1 MKKNLIYMAII
12 ATLAFTSCKDEPA
25 AVSETVKVDY
35 PVITLIGAEYV
46 SIPVGGSFTDSGANA
61 FDAFTGITKK
71 IEPTQSA
78 VDNKTP
84 GMYPIIYEAANKYGF
99 KSQAVRWVAV
109 TDVPS
114 SEDIGG
120 NFKRTN
126 GCPVTITKVANG
138 IYKCDNMGGVIGIPE
153 YLWDNYFVQMNDSM
167 VHYPEQPGPFGPVTS
182 RNEKLIKSGTDVTL
196 KWVVVGAGFGTSV
209 RTFNRQ

>member
-1 MKKNLIYMAII
+1 MKKNFIYMAIF
-12 ATLAFTSCKDEPA
+12 ATLAFASCAEEPA

-35 PVITLIGAEYV
+35 PVITLIGAGYV

-61 FDAFTGITKK
+61 FDAFTGETKK
-71 IEPTQSA
+71 VEPTQSG
-78 VDNKTP
+78 VDNTTP
-84 GMYPIIYEAANKYGF
+84 GMYPIIYEASNKYGF

-109 TDVPS
+109 TNVPS
-114 SEDIGG
+114 TEDIGG
-120 NFKRTN
+120 NYKRTN

-138 IYKCDNMGGVIGIPE
+138 IYLCDNMGGVPGIPE

-167 VHYPEQPGPFGPVTS
+167 IDYPEQPGPFGPVS
-182 RNEKLIKSGTDVTL
+182 SKSEKLIKSGSDVTL
-196 KWVVVGAGFGTSV
+196 KWIVVGAGFGTAV